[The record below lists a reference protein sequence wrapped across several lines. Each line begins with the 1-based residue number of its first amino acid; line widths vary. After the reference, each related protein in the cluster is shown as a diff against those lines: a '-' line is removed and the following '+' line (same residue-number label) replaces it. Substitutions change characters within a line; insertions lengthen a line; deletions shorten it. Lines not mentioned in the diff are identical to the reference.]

1 MKRRVVCGTT
11 AMGTTTALKR
21 SRSRASR
28 PSTVS
33 MQPSTA
39 GVSTASSFRNR
50 IGASPGERRPPML
63 NPYKYE
69 VQADSSGKWSSN
81 GLRFQTAAEAALA
94 ARTLAERWYSVT
106 AWRVVDASSEPPL
119 VVEVE
124 GA

>member
-1 MKRRVVCGTT
+1 
-11 AMGTTTALKR
+11 
-21 SRSRASR
+21 
-28 PSTVS
+28 
-33 MQPSTA
+33 
-39 GVSTASSFRNR
+39 
-50 IGASPGERRPPML
+50 ML